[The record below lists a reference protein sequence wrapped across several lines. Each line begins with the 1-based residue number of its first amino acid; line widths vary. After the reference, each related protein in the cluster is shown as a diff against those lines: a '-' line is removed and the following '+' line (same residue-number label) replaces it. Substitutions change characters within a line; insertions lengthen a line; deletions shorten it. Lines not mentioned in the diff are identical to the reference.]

1 MVDNLYI
8 GTRSWTMI
16 YLCVNYSFAF
26 EINHNV
32 THNLWNTGVFTPL
45 SIHMRMY
52 MITCNKHT

>member
-1 MVDNLYI
+1 
-8 GTRSWTMI
+8 MI